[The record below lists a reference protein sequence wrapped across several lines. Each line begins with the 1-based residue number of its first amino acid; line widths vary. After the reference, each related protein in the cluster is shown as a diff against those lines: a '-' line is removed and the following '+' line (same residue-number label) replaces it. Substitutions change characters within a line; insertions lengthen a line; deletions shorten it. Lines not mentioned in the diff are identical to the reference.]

1 MQTLLF
7 DLNGEPTQSASL
19 PDGKLTALKF
29 NLSGKTA
36 IFKRPDVNSNCLFT
50 YSHIHKPALLGILG
64 AICGFGGYNQQK
76 AGNEKYSVG
85 RRKADVFDY
94 PEYYEKLKD
103 IKVAII
109 PKEPTFVTKN
119 QSFNNSVGYASKEEG
134 GNLIVVEQWLEN
146 PSWEIFVM
154 LGESEVSE
162 NLKNRFLNREFVYIP
177 YLGKND
183 HFANITDIEIV
194 ELQSTKNCKKIDSL
208 IFAKYLDKVELSDDD
223 DDEIPFKYME
233 RLPVSLDKEDNLYV
247 LEKFVFTNMDVAL
260 NPCAQIYECAGRNIS
275 FF

>member
-1 MQTLLF
+1 MQ
-7 DLNGEPTQSASL
+7 
-19 PDGKLTALKF
+19 ALKF

-36 IFKRPDVNSNCLFT
+36 IFKRPDVNVHCLFS

-76 AGNEKYSVG
+76 AYNDKCLTEK
-85 RRKADVFDY
+85 RKDEMLDY
-94 PEYYEKLKD
+94 PEFYEKLKD

-109 PKEPTFVTKN
+109 PKEPTFTTKK
-119 QSFNNSVGYASKEEG
+119 QKFNNSVGYASKEEG

-146 PSWEIFVM
+146 PSWEIYI
-154 LGESEVSE
+154 LLDGSEVTE
-162 NLKNRFLNREFVYIP
+162 NLKHRFLNREFVYIP

-194 ELQSTKNCKKIDSL
+194 ELENIQNCKKINSL
-208 IFAKYLDKVELSDDD
+208 IFAKYINKAVESDDD
-223 DDEIPFKYME
+223 EDETPFKYME
-233 RLPVSLDKEDNLYV
+233 HLPIALDKEDNQYK
-247 LEKFVFTNMDVAL
+247 LEKFVFTNLDVTL
-260 NPCAQIYECAGRNIS
+260 NSFEEVYSCNCKNIS